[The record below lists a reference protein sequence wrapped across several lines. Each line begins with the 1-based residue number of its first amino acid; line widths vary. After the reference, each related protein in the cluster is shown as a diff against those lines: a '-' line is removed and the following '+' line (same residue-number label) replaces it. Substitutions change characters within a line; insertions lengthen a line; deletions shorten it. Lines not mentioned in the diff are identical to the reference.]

1 MYSPEDWQKLVNA
14 FKQVGN
20 SDAGQ
25 IVLNYLSYQCF
36 ENRNT
41 FVDNNEAM
49 SNRNLGKREV
59 ILLIRQWMACD
70 SRNIPKHLTKEKFD
84 A

>member
-1 MYSPEDWQKLVNA
+1 MYSSEDWQKLVTA
-14 FKQVGN
+14 FKQVADT
-20 SDAGQ
+20 DAGE

-41 FVDNNEAM
+41 FIDNNEAM
-49 SNRNLGKREV
+49 SNRNLGKREIV
-59 ILLIRQWMACD
+59 LLIRRWIACD
-70 SRNIPKHLTKEKFD
+70 SRKIPKTLKEKFD

>member
-1 MYSPEDWQKLVNA
+1 MYSSEDWQKLVTA
-14 FKQVGN
+14 FKQWGK
-20 SDAGQ
+20 SDAGE

-41 FVDNNEAM
+41 FTDNEAQ
-49 SNRNLGKREV
+49 SNRNLGKREI

-70 SRNIPKHLTKEKFD
+70 SRNIPKNLKEKIN